1 MYVHVQYYHRGKI
14 LKEIWIFVLIHSTV
28 TELLPPIILLLF
40 VLFTRNAERPFQ

>member
-28 TELLPPIILLLF
+28 SEIILLLF